1 MRHQHIN
8 KCHLK
13 KLSAEKVLWYEN
25 VKKNYFKYYTELFY
39 QSHFPL
45 NQELP
50 RRSRLFFL
58 ITKTINIP
66 LGYHLVLEGSTQWW
80 FKLH

>member
-50 RRSRLFFL
+50 RRSRLFFFNNQNNKHSARL
-58 ITKTINIP
+58 
-66 LGYHLVLEGSTQWW
+66 S
-80 FKLH
+80 FSS